1 MIDIGWIKLHRKLID
16 WEWYKDVNTFKLFIH
31 LLLKS
36 NIELK
41 KWQGQTIERGQL
53 VTSIKNLSYETGLTE
68 KEVRTALTKLE
79 KTKEVGKQTTSVNTT
94 LTMVN
99 YELYQS
105 MGKQNGR
112 QKANEGQT
120 KGERRA
126 TTKEEE
132 EYKEYKEDKKESKTF
147 TPPILENVKLYFI
160 ENGYSEQSA
169 EKAFNYYNEGSWK
182 DSKGNAVKNWK
193 QKMISVWFKDENKVQ
208 AKKIYDPNLPAP
220 QSNRIVQ

>member
-1 MIDIGWIKLHRKLID
+1 MATDKKSFLLYCDLIHTISKMPNDKAGELFKHILEYVNDKDPVTEDLIIQLTFEPIKQSLKRDLDKYERIRLKNVDNAHKRWNKDNATAYERIPNDTKNADSGIDSVSD
-16 WEWYKDVNTFKLFIH
+16 SVSD
-31 LLLKS
+31 
-36 NIELK
+36 
-41 KWQGQTIERGQL
+41 
-53 VTSIKNLSYETGLTE
+53 
-68 KEVRTALTKLE
+68 
-79 KTKEVGKQTTSVNTT
+79 SVNDKD
-94 LTMVN
+94 N
-99 YELYQS
+99 NK
-105 MGKQNGR
+105 GKR
-112 QKANEGQT
+112 KA
-120 KGERRA
+120 
-126 TTKEEE
+126 
-132 EYKEYKEDKKESKTF
+132 F

>member
-1 MIDIGWIKLHRKLID
+1 
-16 WEWYKDVNTFKLFIH
+16 
-31 LLLKS
+31 
-36 NIELK
+36 
-41 KWQGQTIERGQL
+41 
-53 VTSIKNLSYETGLTE
+53 
-68 KEVRTALTKLE
+68 
-79 KTKEVGKQTTSVNTT
+79 
-94 LTMVN
+94 MVN

-105 MGKQNGR
+105 MGKPNGR

-147 TPPILENVKLYFI
+147 TPPILEEVKTYFI
-160 ENGYSEQSA
+160 QNGYTEQSA
-169 EKAFNYYNEGSWK
+169 EKAFKFYSTGNWR